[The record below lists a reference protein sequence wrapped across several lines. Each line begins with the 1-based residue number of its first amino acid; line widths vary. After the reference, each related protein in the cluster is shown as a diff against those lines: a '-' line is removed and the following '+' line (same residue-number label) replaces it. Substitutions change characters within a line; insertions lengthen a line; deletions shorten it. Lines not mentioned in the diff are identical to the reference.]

1 MKKFRLATRSLGGAA
16 LLVLAGM
23 ASAVNIVQ
31 NPSFE
36 LGIFDDVDINSIGN
50 VTQVG
55 GSQSNTK
62 ITN

>member
-1 MKKFRLATRSLGGAA
+1 
-16 LLVLAGM
+16 M